1 MTGATVRQATG
12 VAIGGRAILIEG
24 PPGSGKTTLALTLID
39 RSATL
44 IGDDAVSLTCAGER
58 VTVAPPPTIAGLI
71 EVRNVGLLS
80 MATTTAPLALV
91 LRLAPDA
98 PRFVEQAGTVHVLG
112 QPIPL
117 LWFDPTIA
125 AAAIR
130 AELAL
135 VHHGLAFDLHSPG
148 KPANT

>member
-1 MTGATVRQATG
+1 MTGPAVRQATG
-12 VAIGGRAILIEG
+12 VAIGGRAVLIEG
-24 PPGSGKTTLALTLID
+24 PPGSGKTTLALALID
-39 RSATL
+39 RGATL
-44 IGDDAVSLTCAGER
+44 VGDDAVALTRDGER
-58 VTVAPPPTIAGLI
+58 ITVAPPPSIAGLI
-71 EVRNVGLLS
+71 EVRNVGLLP
-80 MATTTAPLALV
+80 MPTTTAPLALV

-98 PRFVEQAGTVHVLG
+98 PRFVEQAGTVEVLG
-112 QPIPL
+112 RAIPL

-135 VHHGLAFDLHSPG
+135 VHYGLVFDLHSDG

>member
-12 VAIGGRAILIEG
+12 VAISGRAILIEG

-39 RSATL
+39 RGATL
-44 IGDDAVSLTCAGER
+44 IGDDAVALAAEDDR
-58 VTVAPPPTIAGLI
+58 VTVGPPPTIAGLI

-80 MATTTAPLALV
+80 VPATTAPLALV

-98 PRFVEQAGTVHVLG
+98 PRYVEQAGTLQLLG
-112 QPIPL
+112 RTIPL
-117 LWFDPTIA
+117 LWFDPTIP

-135 VHHGLAFDLHSPG
+135 VHHGLVFDLHSGG
-148 KPANT
+148 KRANT